1 MENEE
6 WRNEVR
12 RPEGKPMKNEGT
24 TFDRRT
30 LFLQFLMKIKT
41 TSSDCIYYPNTPLK
55 EPAFNCSFVHKGS
68 VLPQY
73 SYWITP
79 VLLLKYSST
88 PYWIT
93 PVLALKYS
101 STPYWITPVLALDY
115 SSTCI
120 GLLQYLHWITPVL
133 LLDYSSTPI
142 GTLALG
148 KGVKV
153 HIDVLPLGV
162 LLVWQSLEVGKEI
175 SFQLLFIEEVV
186 PLVDDSLEA
195 TAAYRLGFLPEKWGS
210 EGVRVKICPHP
221 CPHPWNPDK

>member
-1 MENEE
+1 MYC
-6 WRNEVR
+6 R
-12 RPEGKPMKNEGT
+12 
-24 TFDRRT
+24 
-30 LFLQFLMKIKT
+30 
-41 TSSDCIYYPNTPLK
+41 STPIEL
-55 EPAFNCSFVHKGS
+55 
-68 VLPQY
+68 LQY
-73 SYWITP
+73 S
-79 VLLLKYSST
+79 L
-88 PYWIT
+88 
-93 PVLALKYS
+93 
-101 STPYWITPVLALDY
+101 LDY

-195 TAAYRLGFLPEKWGS
+195 TATYRLGFLPEK
-210 EGVRVKICPHP
+210 
-221 CPHPWNPDK
+221 